1 MKSIRGKIVLL
12 VLLSVL
18 VSAVAIG
25 SISMYTIYKT
35 NNDRINQLED
45 QLRQGYDTNIK
56 HQVEI
61 VVSELTGIMN
71 QVDKGII
78 TKSEAEVIAA
88 DVVRN
93 AKYGESGYFWADTR
107 DGVNVVL
114 LGREDVEGT
123 SRIDLTDTNGNKIIQ
138 GFIALIDAEG
148 EGYYDYYFPRPG
160 ETEALPK
167 RGFVKLFEPFD
178 WIIGTGNYIDDIDN
192 TIAAEREAMQSQ
204 LNMAILTL
212 LGGIAIALV
221 IVITAAF
228 IFSKSISKPILK
240 LSEILNKTSN
250 LDIVN
255 DDTYDYLLKYKD
267 ETGVIAN
274 AVANLLVV
282 LKDMV
287 EEMQRGALNLDRSS
301 EELNQVVS
309 YGREGIDAVTQTVAD
324 FANGATSQAQD
335 ALEASDKMAALAKEI
350 EETVNSAQKLKV
362 YTSAVSESNIV
373 GVKQLTELGERFA
386 TTTQANEKLN
396 ENVHTLTIKSSSIVQ
411 ITNTIQQIAEQ
422 TNLLALNAA
431 IEAARAGEAGRGF
444 AVVADEIRKLAEET
458 SKSTTQIDK
467 IIKEILSE
475 ISETESNMGSSNEA
489 IKMSGSVLGNVQ
501 SAFEAIEKSIDATLK
516 QLDMI
521 SISIQN
527 VNRNKDIATASIHGI
542 SAITEQNAA
551 AAEEI
556 AATMDTQADLMR
568 SIQENSTEVKTTA
581 NNMTGVIGRF
591 KVK

>member
-274 AVANLLVV
+274 AVANLRVV
-282 LKDMV
+282 LRDMV

>member
-1 MKSIRGKIVLL
+1 
-12 VLLSVL
+12 
-18 VSAVAIG
+18 
-25 SISMYTIYKT
+25 
-35 NNDRINQLED
+35 
-45 QLRQGYDTNIK
+45 
-56 HQVEI
+56 
-61 VVSELTGIMN
+61 
-71 QVDKGII
+71 
-78 TKSEAEVIAA
+78 
-88 DVVRN
+88 
-93 AKYGESGYFWADTR
+93 
-107 DGVNVVL
+107 
-114 LGREDVEGT
+114 
-123 SRIDLTDTNGNKIIQ
+123 
-138 GFIALIDAEG
+138 
-148 EGYYDYYFPRPG
+148 
-160 ETEALPK
+160 
-167 RGFVKLFEPFD
+167 
-178 WIIGTGNYIDDIDN
+178 
-192 TIAAEREAMQSQ
+192 
-204 LNMAILTL
+204 MAILTL

-274 AVANLLVV
+274 AVANLRVV
-282 LKDMV
+282 LRDMV